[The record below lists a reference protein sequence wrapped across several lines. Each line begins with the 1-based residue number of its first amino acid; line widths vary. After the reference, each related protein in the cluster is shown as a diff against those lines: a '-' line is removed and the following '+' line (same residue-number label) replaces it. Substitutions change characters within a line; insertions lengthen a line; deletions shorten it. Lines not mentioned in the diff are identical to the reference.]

1 MHFNINFY
9 ISTIY
14 FIIVASV
21 LIGILIGRLSMSTR
35 KMLQSI
41 HGKNTIT
48 INHKSPWLGVT
59 KRVRHG

>member
-1 MHFNINFY
+1 MNISIQFT

-14 FIIVASV
+14 LIIGASV
-21 LIGILIGRLSMSTR
+21 LIGILLGRLSMSTR

>member
-1 MHFNINFY
+1 MDINITFY

-14 FIIVASV
+14 LIIAVSV
-21 LIGILIGRLSMSTR
+21 LIGILLGRLSMSAR

-41 HGKNTIT
+41 HGKNPVT
-48 INHKSPWLGVT
+48 INHKSPWLTVR